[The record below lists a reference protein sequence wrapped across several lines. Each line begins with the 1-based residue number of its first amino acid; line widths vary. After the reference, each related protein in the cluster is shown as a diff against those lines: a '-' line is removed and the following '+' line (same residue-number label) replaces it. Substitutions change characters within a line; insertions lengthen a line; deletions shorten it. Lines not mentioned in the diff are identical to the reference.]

1 MYSTMF
7 TSIITRTPPWVFA
20 LFFVLLALGFLQ
32 MRDRRMNLR
41 RVLIVPIMFLA
52 LSLAGVVS
60 AFAWNAALIAVWA
73 LGYGLIAYSV
83 SKSSWGRTSTYDPL
97 TQSFQVAGSSVPLV
111 LMMSIFF
118 LKYFVGVSMAMQAS
132 FTQDAAFPL
141 VVSALYGAFS
151 GAFAGRAL
159 SLLQL
164 SKQS

>member
-1 MYSTMF
+1 MMLSA
-7 TSIITRTPPWVFA
+7 IITRTPPWVFA

-41 RVLIVPIMFLA
+41 RVLIVPIVFLA

-60 AFAWNAALIAVWA
+60 AFAWNALLIAVWA

-97 TQSFQVAGSSVPLV
+97 TQCFQVAGSSIPLV

-141 VVSALYGAFS
+141 LVSALYGAFS
-151 GAFAGRAL
+151 GTFAGQAL